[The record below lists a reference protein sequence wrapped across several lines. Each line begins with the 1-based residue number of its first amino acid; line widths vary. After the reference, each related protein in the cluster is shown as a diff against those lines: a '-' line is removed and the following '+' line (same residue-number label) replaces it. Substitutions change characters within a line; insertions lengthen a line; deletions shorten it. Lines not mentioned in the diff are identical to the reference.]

1 MAGDYRENPN
11 SEYWGLAADAAYKVW
26 KESKH
31 QLYRKGTSGA
41 DSYAKLFY
49 DNDAS
54 ASNSEVI
61 YETQFTTLERPLYG
75 FTVKLACVSDGG
87 WNSWTPT
94 QDMVNAYYMKST
106 GKRIDEEGSGY
117 DPESP
122 YEDRDPRM
130 KASIYYPGNTTL
142 KGLIY
147 NSQPGEGTPDRMDQH
162 NGTKT
167 GYGWKKFLD
176 PALLGTWDTGKDFPL
191 IRLAEVLLNYAE
203 AKNEVLDTP
212 DQSIYDAV
220 NAIRLRVQMPKLES
234 GLDKDKMR
242 ERIRDERR
250 VELAFEGTR
259 FFDIR
264 RWHIAHEVLN
274 LHNGWILGMKLNNP
288 DNYIVDNEGYVRA
301 GIRIFNSD
309 KHYLWPIPQRETEL
323 NSNLLPNNPGWN

>member
-1 MAGDYRENPN
+1 M
-11 SEYWGLAADAAYKVW
+11 
-26 KESKH
+26 
-31 QLYRKGTSGA
+31 
-41 DSYAKLFY
+41 
-49 DNDAS
+49 
-54 ASNSEVI
+54 
-61 YETQFTTLERPLYG
+61 
-75 FTVKLACVSDGG
+75 
-87 WNSWTPT
+87 
-94 QDMVNAYYMKST
+94 
-106 GKRIDEEGSGY
+106 
-117 DPESP
+117 
-122 YEDRDPRM
+122 
-130 KASIYYPGNTTL
+130 
-142 KGLIY
+142 
-147 NSQPGEGTPDRMDQH
+147 PGEGTPDRMDQH